1 MSELGQSPV
10 QPPAHAAAISYRS
23 DLAKVRQFV
32 REQAVQTGLSPN
44 RIGDLV
50 IAVSEL
56 AANTLRHTPGYG
68 TLHIW
73 SSPGEVVCQVR
84 DGGHIADSLAG
95 SVRPSSEA
103 AHGHGLWVVRQLC
116 DSIDIS
122 SDAGGTTIRVC
133 MRLGQ

>member
-1 MSELGQSPV
+1 LSERGQSPV
-10 QPPAHAAAISYRS
+10 QPPAHAAAISYGS

-32 REQAVQTGLSPN
+32 RDQGAHTGLSAN
-44 RIGDLV
+44 RVADLV

-56 AANTLRHTPGYG
+56 AANTLRHTHGYG

-84 DGGHIADSLAG
+84 DGGHIADPLTG
-95 SVRPSSEA
+95 SIRPSSEA

-116 DSIDIS
+116 DSLDIS
-122 SDAGGTTIRVC
+122 SDAGGTTIRLH
-133 MRLGQ
+133 MRLGY